1 MIFADFHIPIS
12 EYRLLAGFDEDL
24 IRGRLGFLNQIHVFI
39 HSEPPDMTSFL
50 SRLSPALEQFSAFVF
65 TDKST
70 YRLPSA
76 LPDFQEIA
84 RIATYKSA
92 EGLPSGFSL
101 SQNMDMDGSLNVG
114 STSGQ
119 GGNGKDDSRR
129 KGKDSEREDPDRFVP
144 PDSGKEAGDP
154 DPESPGPESGDARDA
169 EISFRVITHLHQ
181 CTKPFQD
188 LQVKGTLKIKV

>member
-1 MIFADFHIPIS
+1 
-12 EYRLLAGFDEDL
+12 
-24 IRGRLGFLNQIHVFI
+24 
-39 HSEPPDMTSFL
+39 MTSFL

-65 TDKST
+65 TDKSM

-84 RIATYKSA
+84 RIATRKSA

-101 SQNMDMDGSLNVG
+101 SQNVDMDGSLNVG

-129 KGKDSEREDPDRFVP
+129 KGKEREDPDRFVP
-144 PDSGKEAGDP
+144 PDSGKEGGDP

-181 CTKPFQD
+181 RTEPFQD
-188 LQVKGTLKIKV
+188 LQVKGTLKIKVRIYPWSHHISLIVR